1 MLTKVSL
8 YVGLAAATVLL
19 QIGLGADPGSLLF
32 TDAWPG
38 YPVYEDVLIGLGIGL
53 LLVGLSRIASKMSV
67 WTRRM
72 EDEFRHILGPLKAT
86 DILVLALMSSIS
98 EELFFRGFLQPQL
111 SLTAAAFIF
120 GLAHFPYRSFLIPWT
135 VAAIAVGFLFGWV
148 FEARECLFAPI
159 IAHFVVNYCNLH
171 YIVRPRPSDPK
182 EQHSARTS
190 MRIVPRPSKVRR
202 VYLPSHR
209 IRPAA

>member
-1 MLTKVSL
+1 
-8 YVGLAAATVLL
+8 LAAATVLL
-19 QIGLGADPGSLLF
+19 QIGLGADTGALLF

-38 YPVYEDVLIGLGIGL
+38 YPIYEDVLIGLGMGL
-53 LLVGLSRIASKMSV
+53 ALVGLSRIASQLSV

-72 EDEFRHILGPLKAT
+72 EDEFRTILGPLKGS
-86 DILVLALMSSIS
+86 DILILALMSSIS

-120 GLAHFPYRSFLIPWT
+120 GLAHFPYRTFLIPWT

-148 FEARECLFAPI
+148 FETRECLFAPI

-171 YIVRPRPSDPK
+171 YIVRPRPTDPTAV
-182 EQHSARTS
+182 QSPRTS
-190 MRIVPRPSKVRR
+190 LRIVPREKRVRDTEH
-202 VYLPSHR
+202 P
-209 IRPAA
+209 